1 MGHREFLKLLDESA
15 IVDTIR
21 SAERMTSGEIRIFV
35 SRKKPP
41 RDGVYSA
48 ALRQFRKLGMQHTA
62 EHNGVLLYLAPRT
75 REMAI
80 AADEGIHAKCG
91 AVAWRRILATLK
103 PGLSGNDP
111 TGAICQAVRD
121 IAAVLAKPFPHRP
134 GDRNELPDSLSE

>member
-1 MGHREFLKLLDESA
+1 MGHRDFLKSINEAA
-15 IVDTIR
+15 IVEAIR
-21 SAERMTSGEIRIFV
+21 TAERLTSGEIRVFV
-35 SRKKPP
+35 SRKRPP

-62 EHNGVLLYLAPRT
+62 DHNGVLLYLAPRT

-103 PGLSGNDP
+103 PGLSGHDP
-111 TGAICQAVRD
+111 TGAICQAIRE
-121 IAAVLAKPFPHRP
+121 IAAVLGKPFPHRP
-134 GDRNELPDSLSE
+134 GDRNELPDSLAE